1 MLPCTVNL
9 YMFSTITK
17 CQWLETG
24 RLFSPGTLVSSTDIA
39 EILLSAVNCPKHKP
53 INTKFVFYGYRNSLV
68 KIMKICSWKKEKR
81 PSNRHRMRNV
91 NNSCPFLVLLVPMK
105 FQKKCRIDISSTIS
119 LHDFYSNSRHRYLP
133 YVVFIL

>member
-1 MLPCTVNL
+1 MYSEFVYVFYNNQMSVTWDGSVV
-9 YMFSTITK
+9 FS
-17 CQWLETG
+17 G
-24 RLFSPGTLVSSTDIA
+24 YSG
-39 EILLSAVNCPKHKP
+39 ILHRYSWNIVESAVNCPKHKP